1 MEWQELRGEI
11 VAVTARVA
19 DLLRGMPAGDLPL
32 ARVEWSAAETGAHLV
47 SLARRYRVMVRRM
60 RRLPSSLA
68 EDNQRALAEVPERD
82 PRVLA
87 DLLTT
92 EVDVLLDVLG
102 PDGDR
107 PTFYFACPHT
117 SAGLGAIMLTELLVH
132 GLDLARAT
140 GTPWPISRDQAAA
153 CVHGLVPAVIQFA
166 DAAKARA
173 ATGTYHLHVRGSH
186 DWTIRIHGDGTAVER
201 GRPLRADL
209 HFSVEPVAF
218 LLTSFGHLGR
228 TRAALTGKL
237 VAWGRKPWLA
247 PRFVA
252 TFRET

>member
-11 VAVTARVA
+11 VATTTRVA
-19 DLLRGMPAGDLPL
+19 ELLRAVPAGDLPL
-32 ARVEWSAAETGAHLV
+32 ARVDWSAAETGAHLV
-47 SLARRYRVMVRRM
+47 SLARRYRTMVRRS
-60 RRLPSSLA
+60 RRLPDSLA
-68 EDNQRALAEVPERD
+68 EDNRQALAEVGERD
-82 PRVLA
+82 PKALA
-87 DLLTT
+87 DLLTA
-92 EVDVLLDVLG
+92 EVGVLLDVLG

-107 PTFYFACPHT
+107 PAWYFACPHT
-117 SAGLGAIMLTELLVH
+117 SAGLGAIMLTELLMH

-140 GTPWPISRDQAAA
+140 GRPWPLGRDQAAA

-166 DAAKARA
+166 DATTARA

-186 DWTIRIHGDGTAVER
+186 DWTIRIHDDVTTVER

-209 HFSVEPVAF
+209 HFSADPVAF

-228 TRAALTGKL
+228 TRAALTGRL

-247 PRFVA
+247 GRFAA